1 MYKRKKMG
9 IPATDAPVRIHY
21 AHFIKD
27 FTITVTEAE
36 GTTTIYTKDDAIL
49 YEEEDYYLVYIM
61 SNSDE
66 TFIIEGEGFVPY
78 EGEVSPNI
86 DVYLQPND
94 LYAYTKE
101 EGIVMYAWT
110 IEDGSEVIPS
120 SCNTIYTTTPVLD
133 LNNGVFYDENGVEY
147 TTSPKVTPD
156 LTLKY
161 SDSSN
166 DFFNTYAIEATAEKI
181 TMGATSLD

>member
-1 MYKRKKMG
+1 MG
-9 IPATDAPVRIHY
+9 IPATDAPVRIYY

-49 YEEEDYYLVYIM
+49 YKEDDYYLVYIM

-86 DVYLQPND
+86 DIYLKPSN
-94 LYAYTKE
+94 LYAYTKD
-101 EGIVMYAWT
+101 GVTMYAWT
-110 IEDGSEVIPS
+110 VLDTDTINPTTYK
-120 SCNTIYTTTPVLD
+120 TIYTTTPTIETGMQITIDNAYVLVD
-133 LNNGVFYDENGVEY
+133 GKFVNVSLSDIVSINGTGGELYVTESNNEY
-147 TTSPKVTPD
+147 
-156 LTLKY
+156 
-161 SDSSN
+161 
-166 DFFNTYAIEATAEKI
+166 IEMKLS
-181 TMGATSLD
+181 GAVAPV